1 MGVFDKFLD
10 IMKLNDEDDYE
21 DDFYDEDEYF
31 DDEESYKEKPQRR
44 SLFGKK
50 NTKEDNFDDFDM
62 EEEEKFQPSASNKV
76 TPMRHPSARKS
87 GNMEVCVVKPSS
99 VDDSR
104 EITETLLSGRTVIL
118 NLEGMDLEIAQ
129 RIIDFIS
136 GATFAING
144 NLQKTSNYIFLV
156 TPTNVDISGDLQDL
170 LGGSMET
177 PSVRGRY

>member
-10 IMKLNDEDDYE
+10 IMKLNDDDYDDDEFYDDDEYYDDDYE
-21 DDFYDEDEYF
+21 
-31 DDEESYKEKPQRR
+31 EKPRR

-50 NTKEDNFDDFDM
+50 NAKEENYDDFDM
-62 EEEEKFQPSASNKV
+62 EEEKKYQPAGSSSKV
-76 TPMRHPSARKS
+76 TPMRQPAQKRG
-87 GNMEVCVVKPSS
+87 GNMEVCVVKPTS

-136 GATFAING
+136 GATFAISG
-144 NLQKTSNYIFLV
+144 NLQKISNYIFLV